1 MHASLLAWSQAPTC
15 ATKPGS
21 AAITDHRCWAA
32 EKRSRLP
39 ASTEQVIHF
48 TNVIVQTQ
56 PPAAIAKVP
65 PFRRA
70 SEERSTKIAL
80 SCGSSSRGVRD
91 RLLIGPARE
100 FCRDVLEELHR
111 EAADV
116 VVVDTMIPSARRGA
130 ARLGAEVAGVPTV
143 IVMHSAY
150 MVPRAEVPP
159 LGTGFLPASGR

>member
-116 VVVDTMIPSARRGA
+116 VVVGAGSLSKSEGGGVGCDAGRWCRGA
-130 ARLGAEVAGVPTV
+130 SLRYTTPTRVARCHAQ
-143 IVMHSAY
+143 
-150 MVPRAEVPP
+150 
-159 LGTGFLPASGR
+159 